1 MLNPQCLLCLVKPA
15 FEQNTNSNC
24 TTRDLKEMS
33 KIGRFG
39 IFSDVKFRSQLKLKD
54 CTFESVN
61 YAEIQVNEAK
71 VEHTHKL
78 EDSSHEYF
86 TSHQLCQLLNLA
98 ARAAKGLLDDHKTIV
113 FFSCF

>member
-1 MLNPQCLLCLVKPA
+1 
-15 FEQNTNSNC
+15 
-24 TTRDLKEMS
+24 MS

-39 IFSDVKFRSQLKLKD
+39 IFSVLKFRSQLELKD

-86 TSHQLCQLLNLA
+86 TSHQLCQLLNLT
-98 ARAAKGLLDDHKTIV
+98 ARSAKGLLDDHKTIV
-113 FFSCF
+113 FFSRAFQSHIFLPFFMSAMVLFGGGPFTGMKTK

>member
-1 MLNPQCLLCLVKPA
+1 
-15 FEQNTNSNC
+15 
-24 TTRDLKEMS
+24 MS

-39 IFSDVKFRSQLKLKD
+39 IFSDVKFGSQLELKD

-86 TSHQLCQLLNLA
+86 TSHQLCQLLNLT
-98 ARAAKGLLDDHKTIV
+98 ARSAKGLLDDHKTIV
-113 FFSCF
+113 FFLVHLSPIIFFPFYICNGALLWRAFHWDED